1 MYEANEEYNALLKE
15 WKRLEIYDETDELIK
30 RLVDNYTDIIEDM
43 MSKSL
48 KDTLNTIDKYETEIS
63 KLTQENGQLKYLLEF
78 QTNKLETQMLELQS
92 RVH

>member
-30 RLVDNYTDIIEDM
+30 RLVDNYTDIIEDL

-48 KDTLNTIDKYETEIS
+48 KDTLSTIDKYETEIS